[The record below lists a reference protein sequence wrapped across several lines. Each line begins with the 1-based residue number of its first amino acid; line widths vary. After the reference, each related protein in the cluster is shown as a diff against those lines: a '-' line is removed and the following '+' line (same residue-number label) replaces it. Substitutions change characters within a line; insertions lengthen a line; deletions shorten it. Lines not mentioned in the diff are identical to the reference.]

1 MWGAGEVA
9 CARLTGGHTRT
20 AATLSHSLSLQ
31 PQLHTTLPPLPFKVS
46 LEALEGVCAWFGGGA
61 GEVRG
66 HPDKRAREKS

>member
-1 MWGAGEVA
+1 M
-9 CARLTGGHTRT
+9 CAPQE
-20 AATLSHSLSLQ
+20 ATLEPRPHSHSLSHQ